1 MNKIKIAIFEGK
13 KIRRH
18 WDEKAERWYFSVV
31 DVVAVLS
38 QSVDPRNYWKVL
50 KNRLKSE
57 GSEVVTKCNQLKMRA
72 ADGKFYLTDVADTEV
87 MLRLIQSIPSPNAE
101 PFFLKS
107 KEVKI
112 KINFC
117 GLCQNNRYGGII
129 NMKNRDDNQKQNAK
143 PLKRWVIGLG
153 IFSAVLLVTNILTLA
168 VYAPSKNSG
177 KLENADNQYS
187 FSESGAE
194 VC

>member
-1 MNKIKIAIFEGK
+1 MNKIKIAIFEV

-112 KINFC
+112 KN
-117 GLCQNNRYGGII
+117 
-129 NMKNRDDNQKQNAK
+129 
-143 PLKRWVIGLG
+143 
-153 IFSAVLLVTNILTLA
+153 
-168 VYAPSKNSG
+168 
-177 KLENADNQYS
+177 
-187 FSESGAE
+187 
-194 VC
+194 